1 MSERHDVRRG
11 FARTLV
17 FGALAALGVPAAWLL
32 LAPVLGS
39 SLLLSLYWT
48 GLAIAYP
55 AWIAGSLRRGLAAGA
70 LAGFGALVL
79 LAFLPGPPVA
89 ALGTA
94 LLIAAVR
101 SGFLY
106 RAPQPRLLVL
116 EALLLVGGLGVA
128 NALASPGVLGE
139 ALAVWGYFLVQSL
152 YFLVA
157 RPRPRAATPG
167 GDPFERASERLE
179 RLLNE
184 MEGDRV

>member
-17 FGALAALGVPAAWLL
+17 FGALAALGVPAVWLL
-32 LAPVLGS
+32 LAPLLGS
-39 SLLLSLYWT
+39 SLVLGLYWV

-55 AWIAGSLRRGLAAGA
+55 VWIAGSLRRAVGAAA
-70 LAGFGALVL
+70 LSGVGALVL
-79 LAFLPGPPVA
+79 LALLPGLSVMAAGA
-89 ALGTA
+89 AL
-94 LLIAAVR
+94 LVAAVR

-116 EALLLVGGLGVA
+116 EALLLVVGLTVA
-128 NALASPGVLGE
+128 NALATPGVLGM

-152 YFLVA
+152 YFLLA

-167 GDPFERASERLE
+167 GDSFERASERLE
-179 RLLNE
+179 RLLDE
-184 MEGDRV
+184 MEGDRA